1 MTWLIDIGNSSIKWA
16 EYKPGELADSQ
27 SFTRTDSGVAE
38 DLDSIWGNASSPQQL
53 ICCSVAGDAFEQ
65 ELTQWCEQVWELQ
78 PVFIRA
84 VEQGF
89 GVSNAYTS
97 ADRLGADRWVA
108 MVAAHQLVPGASC
121 VIDCGTAT
129 TIDVL
134 QADGQHLGGLIL
146 PGLRLMADS
155 LSARTQVVIDESE
168 GDNTTLFARNTA
180 DAIHGGALYAQ
191 VATLDRVYN
200 DVEQALKM
208 PVNRVITGGDATEIL
223 PLLSGEHRFMP
234 NLVLQG
240 LRIIAESMQE
250 GEA

>member
-1 MTWLIDIGNSSIKWA
+1 MTWLVDIGNSSIKWA
-16 EYKPGELADSQ
+16 DYKPGILAGSESFLRTQ
-27 SFTRTDSGVAE
+27 SGIAE
-38 DLDSIWGNASSPQQL
+38 DLDSIWGDALSPRQL
-53 ICCSVAGDAFEQ
+53 ICCSVAGEAFEQ
-65 ELTQWCEQVWELQ
+65 EFSQWCKQVWDLQ

-89 GVSNAYTS
+89 GVTNAYTH

-108 MVAAHQLVPGASC
+108 MVAVHQLTPGASC

-155 LSARTQVVIDESE
+155 LSARTQIIIEESE

-180 DAIHGGALYAQ
+180 DAIHGGTLYAQ
-191 VATLDRVYN
+191 VATLDRVYS
-200 DVEQALKM
+200 DVEQALEM
-208 PVNRVITGGDATEIL
+208 PVNRVITGGNASEIL
-223 PLLSGEHRFMP
+223 PLLSGEPQFMP
-234 NLVLQG
+234 DLVLQG
-240 LRIIAESMQE
+240 LMIITESMHE
-250 GEA
+250 GDS